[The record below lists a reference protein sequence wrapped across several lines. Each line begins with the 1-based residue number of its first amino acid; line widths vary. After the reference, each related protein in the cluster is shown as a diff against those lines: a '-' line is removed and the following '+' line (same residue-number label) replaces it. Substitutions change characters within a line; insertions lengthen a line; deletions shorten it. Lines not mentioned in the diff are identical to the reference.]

1 MTDNYTLPSA
11 VPGSF
16 YVKLKLPDGLTC
28 SQCVLQVSCQCG
40 CLLRVKSGVNYLV
53 FATTICLDKKTLV
66 PFKKIFF
73 TLILTSQMKRDFVE
87 LSIFL
92 FLIQTII
99 ILYFSGLIILPILG
113 EVVGMELKELAAE
126 HKKHLGP
133 VQILRYQQ
141 MDRKILRGMAS
152 SLMT

>member
-1 MTDNYTLPSA
+1 MCSSSKLLVRLSPQGKKWGKLFGFSLPSMNY
-11 VPGSF
+11 VPYVWVKRPLNKNFIYFNSYIAKIKLYQVVFFF
-16 YVKLKLPDGLTC
+16 YT
-28 SQCVLQVSCQCG
+28 
-40 CLLRVKSGVNYLV
+40 
-53 FATTICLDKKTLV
+53 
-66 PFKKIFF
+66 
-73 TLILTSQMKRDFVE
+73 
-87 LSIFL
+87 
-92 FLIQTII
+92 QTVI